1 MSEKTQKPNFL
12 NRRQRREM
20 LRQRGILRAISKM
33 SFFSETK
40 TKIREQNREDG
51 RKRHEA
57 WVDHL
62 ETIRH
67 SSLEERLAIA
77 KENWKASGYNQE
89 EIDMLEEA
97 WAIGAVK
104 NKETYREDKKKR
116 LALQKKAEASR
127 RNR

>member
-62 ETIRH
+62 ETIHH
-67 SSLEERLAIA
+67 SGLEERLAIA

-116 LALQKKAEASR
+116 LALQKEAEASR